1 LHLWRRELD
10 EAEENLQLALGMIE
24 TSGFVPMR
32 ILSLTY
38 LTVVNRFRKKVDEVS
53 EYARRAMLGAETA
66 HMPDY
71 IAAAKGNLAWVA
83 WRRQDLHYARQLG
96 QEAMQIWEA
105 SPLLY
110 PFQWQAL
117 WPLIGVTLAEGDKDD
132 TWSYLTKL
140 YETTQQLLPDGLGS
154 LLLKVIQTKDQADEN
169 EAHSEFEK
177 LITLASEM
185 GYL

>member
-1 LHLWRRELD
+1 
-10 EAEENLQLALGMIE
+10 
-24 TSGFVPMR
+24 
-32 ILSLTY
+32 
-38 LTVVNRFRKKVDEVS
+38 
-53 EYARRAMLGAETA
+53 
-66 HMPDY
+66 
-71 IAAAKGNLAWVA
+71 
-83 WRRQDLHYARQLG
+83 
-96 QEAMQIWEA
+96 
-105 SPLLY
+105 
-110 PFQWQAL
+110 
-117 WPLIGVTLAEGDKDD
+117 VTLAEGDKDD